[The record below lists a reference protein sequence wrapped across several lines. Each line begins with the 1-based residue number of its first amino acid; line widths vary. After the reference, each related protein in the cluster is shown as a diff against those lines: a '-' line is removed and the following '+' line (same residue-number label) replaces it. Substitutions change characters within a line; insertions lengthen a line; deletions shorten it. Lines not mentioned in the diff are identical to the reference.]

1 MILLDTR
8 RIQAYER
15 LLKIGEAIGKE
26 EDDLNELWGEFLQNE
41 ELMATF
47 IYYLDHHTLYDGIRC
62 EGYGL
67 TDLYFYNMR
76 RTEMRQDIGKNYGDS
91 DKDALALET
100 FSMMAKMMKA
110 PEEYVKKLEHG
121 LGMDTMM

>member
-8 RIQAYER
+8 RIKAYEF
-15 LLKIGEAIGKE
+15 LHQIGEAVG
-26 EDDLNELWGEFLQNE
+26 EDEDYLEELWGEFLQSE
-41 ELMATF
+41 ELMGAF

-76 RTEMRQDIGKNYGDS
+76 RAEIRQDIGKNYGDS

-100 FSMMAKMMKA
+100 FRMMAEMMKA
-110 PEEYVKKLEHG
+110 PEAYIKKLEGG
-121 LGMDTMM
+121 LGMDTMI